1 MKGFNHLFV
10 FGILA
15 LICLYRF
22 LFINISVGEGMFGR
36 LDQVLLILLVG
47 IFIVTFGR
55 VFLLKKIDF
64 LVSLTNRSILLFFA
78 LYIFAGMWFYNKT
91 GNIDRVLSYLP
102 TILFVYSSF
111 GVFYLFSLKGHITNF
126 SRYFFLACSC
136 ILSLYNFLIIFFN
149 KSAVLNGEFYKQSNN
164 AGYAFVI
171 LMPLIWYFLKD
182 KKVLNLILMTLSFVF
197 ILFSVKRGAIVV
209 GGVIYF
215 YYLYNYMKSGKNVL
229 SKILNT
235 FIILISSGVLL
246 YSLNAYSDELLY
258 RFQSNNSSGRDI
270 IYESIL
276 ESFLQGN
283 IFELLFGKGFFSTL
297 DVTGNIFGKEYAQ
310 MAHNDYLEIGHD
322 LGFAGL
328 SVYLSILLF
337 IFLMFYKNRKTT
349 YAIFLI
355 SIFMLIFIKS
365 LISGTFMDK
374 NMVLIFSLLGIIM
387 GDLHRQK
394 RYEIKS

>member
-36 LDQVLLILLVG
+36 LDQALLILLVG

-55 VFLLKKIDF
+55 IFLLKKVDF
-64 LVSLTNRSILLFFA
+64 LVSLTNRSILLFFV
-78 LYIFAGMWFYNKT
+78 LYFFSGMWFYNKT

-111 GVFYLFSLKGHITNF
+111 GVFYFFSLKGYITNF

-136 ILSLYNFLIIFFN
+136 LLSFYNFLIIFFN
-149 KSAVLNGEFYKQSNN
+149 KSAVLDGEFYKQSNN

-209 GGVIYF
+209 GGIIYF

-283 IFELLFGKGFFSTL
+283 IFELIFGKGFFSTL

-322 LGFAGL
+322 LGFSGL

-349 YAIFLI
+349 YSIFLI